1 MIISSSIHLPEKL
14 TKKWLLA
21 KKKKKDR
28 IHRIKSTE
36 LKKVNKLKSLSRNTS
51 IPLVREK
58 NSITGGR
65 AREGQG

>member
-1 MIISSSIHLPEKL
+1 MVVSQ
-14 TKKWLLA
+14 
-21 KKKKKDR
+21 KKKKDR